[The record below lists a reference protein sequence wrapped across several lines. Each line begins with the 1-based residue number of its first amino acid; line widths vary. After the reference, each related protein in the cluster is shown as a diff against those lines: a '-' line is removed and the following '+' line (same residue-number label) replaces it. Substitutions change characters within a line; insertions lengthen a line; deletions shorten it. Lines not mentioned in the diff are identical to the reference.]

1 MVGGMSML
9 KKLLIFI
16 AVFALT
22 ACTQTQ
28 KDFALVNT
36 KGYLAD
42 PEQVSDLSSDTL
54 IANRQFALALY
65 QQLRSDQKNIF
76 FSPLSVQ
83 LALAM
88 TANGAANATLK
99 EMLDV
104 LRYPDVESM
113 NELSRRVQSYLLAQ
127 SDVFSINNSVWI
139 KEDYRSKVK
148 QPFLDDVVDN
158 YGAMVAVLDFGQSSA
173 APTIN
178 QWVKENTNGRIEEV
192 IKPPIDPLTVM
203 FLINTLTFRAKWD
216 VPFDKKLTKNDSFA
230 NLSDKIQYIV
240 GSHLLPYVED
250 DRVQMTAFLTKD
262 QKQEVLILL
271 PKVNVELSI
280 EDIDEYLN
288 KPMSSSSVVV
298 QLPKVMIN
306 ADAELKETLGQMG
319 MPSAFLDDIA
329 DFSNMASDAKADGLH
344 IFSVLHKTFW
354 MLDEEG
360 TEAAAVTKVEMQIK
374 SSPVGDYY
382 FIVNR
387 PFTVIIR
394 DKETGLILF
403 MGHIINPQP

>member
-1 MVGGMSML
+1 ML
-9 KKLLIFI
+9 KKLLILI

-36 KGYLAD
+36 KGYLSN
-42 PEQVSDLSSDTL
+42 PEQVSDLSQEVL
-54 IANRQFALALY
+54 LANRQFALALY
-65 QQLRSDQKNIF
+65 QQLQTDQKNIF

-88 TANGAANATLK
+88 TANGAANVTLK

-104 LRYPDVESM
+104 LRYENVEQM
-113 NELSRRVQSYLLAQ
+113 NEFSRRMQSFVLTQ
-127 SDVFSINNSVWI
+127 SDAFSINNSVWI
-139 KEDYRSKVK
+139 KESYQSKVK
-148 QPFLDDVVDN
+148 QPFLDDVVKH
-158 YGAMVAVLDFGQSSA
+158 YGAMVAVLDFGLSSA

-178 QWVKENTNGRIEEV
+178 QWVKENTKGRIEEV

-203 FLINTLTFRAKWD
+203 FLINTLTFGAKWD
-216 VPFDKKLTKNDSFA
+216 VPFDKKLTKNDTFLNIA
-230 NLSDKIQYIV
+230 DKVQYIV
-240 GSHLLPYVED
+240 GSQMLPYVED
-250 DRVQMTAFLTKD
+250 DRAQMTAFLTDD

-271 PKVNVELSI
+271 PKTNVELSI
-280 EDIDEYLN
+280 ADIDEYLG
-288 KPMSSSSVVV
+288 KPMTESSVVV
-298 QLPKVMIN
+298 QLPKVMIH
-306 ADAELKETLGQMG
+306 AEAELKETLGQMG

-329 DFSNMASDAKADGLH
+329 DFSNMASDAREDGLH

-374 SSPVGDYY
+374 SSPVGDYS

-387 PFTVIIR
+387 PFTVVIR
-394 DKETGLILF
+394 DRDTGLILF

>member
-1 MVGGMSML
+1 ML
-9 KKLLIFI
+9 KKLLIMI

-36 KGYLAD
+36 KGYLSNPD
-42 PEQVSDLSSDTL
+42 QVSDLSQEVL
-54 IANRQFALALY
+54 LANRQFALALY
-65 QQLRSDQKNIF
+65 QQLQTNQKNIF
-76 FSPLSVQ
+76 FSPLSIQ

-104 LRYPDVESM
+104 LRYENVEQM
-113 NELSRRVQSYLLAQ
+113 NEFSRLMQSYVLTQ

-139 KEDYRSKVK
+139 KESYQSKVK
-148 QPFLDDVVDN
+148 QPFLDDVVKH
-158 YGAMVAVLDFGQSSA
+158 YGAMVAVLDFGLSSA

-178 QWVKENTNGRIEEV
+178 QWVKENTKGRIEEV

-203 FLINTLTFRAKWD
+203 FLINTLTFGAKWD
-216 VPFDKKLTKNDSFA
+216 VPFDKKLTKNDTFLNIA
-230 NLSDKIQYIV
+230 DKVQYIV
-240 GSHLLPYVED
+240 GSQMLPYVED
-250 DRVQMTAFLTKD
+250 DRAQMTAFLTDD

-271 PKVNVELSI
+271 PKTNVELSMA
-280 EDIDEYLN
+280 DIDEYLS
-288 KPMSSSSVVV
+288 KPMTESSVVV
-298 QLPKVMIN
+298 QLPKVMIH
-306 ADAELKETLGQMG
+306 AEAELKETLGQMG

-329 DFSNMASDAKADGLH
+329 DFSNMASDAREDGLH

-374 SSPVGDYY
+374 SSPVGDYS

-387 PFTVIIR
+387 PFTVVIR
-394 DKETGLILF
+394 DRDTGLILF

>member
-306 ADAELKETLGQMG
+306 AEAELKETLGQMG

>member
-9 KKLLIFI
+9 KKLLILI

-36 KGYLAD
+36 KGYLSN
-42 PEQVSDLSSDTL
+42 PEQVSDLSQEVL
-54 IANRQFALALY
+54 LANRQFALALY
-65 QQLRSDQKNIF
+65 QQLQTDQKNIF

-88 TANGAANATLK
+88 TANGAANVTLK

-104 LRYPDVESM
+104 LRYENVEQM
-113 NELSRRVQSYLLAQ
+113 NEFSRRMQSFVLTQ
-127 SDVFSINNSVWI
+127 SDAFSINNSVWI
-139 KEDYRSKVK
+139 KESYQSKVK
-148 QPFLDDVVDN
+148 QPFLDDVVKH
-158 YGAMVAVLDFGQSSA
+158 YGAMVAVLDFGLSSA

-178 QWVKENTNGRIEEV
+178 QWVKENTKGRIEEV

-203 FLINTLTFRAKWD
+203 FLINTLTFGAKWD
-216 VPFDKKLTKNDSFA
+216 VPFDKKLTKNDTFLNIA
-230 NLSDKIQYIV
+230 DKVQYIV
-240 GSHLLPYVED
+240 GSQMLPYVED
-250 DRVQMTAFLTKD
+250 DRAQMTAFLTDD

-271 PKVNVELSI
+271 PKTNVELSI
-280 EDIDEYLN
+280 ADIDEYLS
-288 KPMSSSSVVV
+288 KPMTESSVVV
-298 QLPKVMIN
+298 QLPKVMIH
-306 ADAELKETLGQMG
+306 AEAELKETLGQMG

-329 DFSNMASDAKADGLH
+329 DFSNMASDAREDGLH

-374 SSPVGDYY
+374 SSPVGDYSY
-382 FIVNR
+382 DFPGGIGNQCGNR
-387 PFTVIIR
+387 RADAI
-394 DKETGLILF
+394 EYLE
-403 MGHIINPQP
+403 

>member
-1 MVGGMSML
+1 ML
-9 KKLLIFI
+9 KKLLIMI

-36 KGYLAD
+36 KGYLSNPD
-42 PEQVSDLSSDTL
+42 QVSDLSQEVL
-54 IANRQFALALY
+54 LANRQFALALY
-65 QQLRSDQKNIF
+65 QQLQTNQKNIF
-76 FSPLSVQ
+76 FSPLSIQ

-104 LRYPDVESM
+104 LRYENVEQM
-113 NELSRRVQSYLLAQ
+113 NEFSRLMQSYVLTQ

-139 KEDYRSKVK
+139 KESYQSKVK
-148 QPFLDDVVDN
+148 QPFLDDVVKH
-158 YGAMVAVLDFGQSSA
+158 YGAMVAVLDFGLSSA

-178 QWVKENTNGRIEEV
+178 QWVKENTKGRIEEV

-203 FLINTLTFRAKWD
+203 FLINTLTFGAKWD
-216 VPFDKKLTKNDSFA
+216 VPFDKKLTKNDTFLNIA
-230 NLSDKIQYIV
+230 DKVQYIV
-240 GSHLLPYVED
+240 GSQMLPYVED
-250 DRVQMTAFLTKD
+250 DRAQMTAFLTDD

-271 PKVNVELSI
+271 PKTNVELSI
-280 EDIDEYLN
+280 ADIDEYLS
-288 KPMSSSSVVV
+288 KPMTESSVVV
-298 QLPKVMIN
+298 QLPKVMIH
-306 ADAELKETLGQMG
+306 AEAELKETLGQMG

-329 DFSNMASDAKADGLH
+329 DFSNMASDAREDGLH

-374 SSPVGDYY
+374 SSPVGDYS

-387 PFTVIIR
+387 PFTVVIR
-394 DKETGLILF
+394 DRDTGLILF

>member
-1 MVGGMSML
+1 
-9 KKLLIFI
+9 
-16 AVFALT
+16 
-22 ACTQTQ
+22 
-28 KDFALVNT
+28 
-36 KGYLAD
+36 
-42 PEQVSDLSSDTL
+42 
-54 IANRQFALALY
+54 
-65 QQLRSDQKNIF
+65 
-76 FSPLSVQ
+76 
-83 LALAM
+83 
-88 TANGAANATLK
+88 
-99 EMLDV
+99 
-104 LRYPDVESM
+104 
-113 NELSRRVQSYLLAQ
+113 
-127 SDVFSINNSVWI
+127 
-139 KEDYRSKVK
+139 
-148 QPFLDDVVDN
+148 
-158 YGAMVAVLDFGQSSA
+158 
-173 APTIN
+173 
-178 QWVKENTNGRIEEV
+178 
-192 IKPPIDPLTVM
+192 M

-216 VPFDKKLTKNDSFA
+216 VPFDKKLTKNDTFA

-262 QKQEVLILL
+262 LKQEVLILL
-271 PKVNVELSI
+271 PKVNVELGI

-306 ADAELKETLGQMG
+306 AEAELKETLGQMG
-319 MPSAFLDDIA
+319 TPSAFLDDIA

>member
-1 MVGGMSML
+1 MSML
-9 KKLLIFI
+9 KKLLILI

-36 KGYLAD
+36 KGYLSN
-42 PEQVSDLSSDTL
+42 PEQVSDLSQEVL
-54 IANRQFALALY
+54 LANRQFALALY
-65 QQLRSDQKNIF
+65 QQLQTDQKNIF

-88 TANGAANATLK
+88 TANGAANTTLK

-104 LRYPDVESM
+104 LRYENVEQM
-113 NELSRRVQSYLLAQ
+113 NEFSRRMQSFVLTQ
-127 SDVFSINNSVWI
+127 SDAFSINNSVWI
-139 KEDYRSKVK
+139 KESYQSKVK
-148 QPFLDDVVDN
+148 QPFLDDVVKH
-158 YGAMVAVLDFGQSSA
+158 YGAMVAVLDFGLSSA

-178 QWVKENTNGRIEEV
+178 QWVKENTKGRIEEV

-203 FLINTLTFRAKWD
+203 FLINTLTFGAKWD
-216 VPFDKKLTKNDSFA
+216 VPFDKKLTKNDTFLNIA
-230 NLSDKIQYIV
+230 DKVQYIV
-240 GSHLLPYVED
+240 GSQMLPYVED
-250 DRVQMTAFLTKD
+250 DRAQMTAFLTDD

-271 PKVNVELSI
+271 PKTNVELSI
-280 EDIDEYLN
+280 ADIDEYLS
-288 KPMSSSSVVV
+288 KPMTESSVVV
-298 QLPKVMIN
+298 QLPKVMIH
-306 ADAELKETLGQMG
+306 AEAELKETLGQMG

-329 DFSNMASDAKADGLH
+329 DFSNMASDAREDGLH

-374 SSPVGDYY
+374 SSPVGDYS

-387 PFTVIIR
+387 PFTVVIR
-394 DKETGLILF
+394 DRDTGLILF

>member
-1 MVGGMSML
+1 MSML
-9 KKLLIFI
+9 KKLLIMI

-36 KGYLAD
+36 KGYLSNPD
-42 PEQVSDLSSDTL
+42 QVSDLSQEVL
-54 IANRQFALALY
+54 LANRQFALALY
-65 QQLRSDQKNIF
+65 QQLQTNQKNIF
-76 FSPLSVQ
+76 FSPLSIQ

-104 LRYPDVESM
+104 LRYENVEQM
-113 NELSRRVQSYLLAQ
+113 NEFSRLMQSYVLTQ

-139 KEDYRSKVK
+139 KESYQSKVK
-148 QPFLDDVVDN
+148 QPFLDDVVKH
-158 YGAMVAVLDFGQSSA
+158 YGAMVAVLDFGLSSA

-178 QWVKENTNGRIEEV
+178 QWVKENTKGRIEEV

-203 FLINTLTFRAKWD
+203 FLINTLTFGAKWD
-216 VPFDKKLTKNDSFA
+216 VPFDKKLTKNDTFLNIA
-230 NLSDKIQYIV
+230 DKVQYIV
-240 GSHLLPYVED
+240 GSQMLPYVED
-250 DRVQMTAFLTKD
+250 DRAQMTAFLTDD

-271 PKVNVELSI
+271 PKTNVELSMA
-280 EDIDEYLN
+280 DIDEYLS
-288 KPMSSSSVVV
+288 KPMSESSVVV
-298 QLPKVMIN
+298 QLPKVMIH
-306 ADAELKETLGQMG
+306 AEAELKETLGQMG

-329 DFSNMASDAKADGLH
+329 DFSNMASDAREDGLH

-374 SSPVGDYY
+374 SSPVGDYS

-387 PFTVIIR
+387 PFTVVIR
-394 DKETGLILF
+394 DRDTGLILF

>member
-1 MVGGMSML
+1 ML
-9 KKLLIFI
+9 KKLLIMI

-36 KGYLAD
+36 KGYLSNPD
-42 PEQVSDLSSDTL
+42 QVSDLSQEVL
-54 IANRQFALALY
+54 LANRQFALALY
-65 QQLRSDQKNIF
+65 QQLQTNQKNIF
-76 FSPLSVQ
+76 FSPLSIQ

-104 LRYPDVESM
+104 LRYENVEQM
-113 NELSRRVQSYLLAQ
+113 NEFSRLMQSYVLTQ

-139 KEDYRSKVK
+139 KESYQSKVK
-148 QPFLDDVVDN
+148 QPFLDDVVKH
-158 YGAMVAVLDFGQSSA
+158 YGAMVAVLDFGLSSA

-178 QWVKENTNGRIEEV
+178 QWVKENTKGRIEEV

-203 FLINTLTFRAKWD
+203 FLINTLTFGAKWD
-216 VPFDKKLTKNDSFA
+216 VPFDKKLTKNDTFLNIA
-230 NLSDKIQYIV
+230 DKVQYIV
-240 GSHLLPYVED
+240 GSQMLPYVED
-250 DRVQMTAFLTKD
+250 DRAQMTAFLTDD

-271 PKVNVELSI
+271 PKTNVELSMA
-280 EDIDEYLN
+280 DIDEYLS
-288 KPMSSSSVVV
+288 KPMSESSVVV
-298 QLPKVMIN
+298 QLPKVMIH
-306 ADAELKETLGQMG
+306 AEAELKETLGQMG

-329 DFSNMASDAKADGLH
+329 DFSNMASDAREDGLH

-374 SSPVGDYY
+374 SSPVGDYS

-387 PFTVIIR
+387 PFTVVIR
-394 DKETGLILF
+394 DRDTGLILF

>member
-1 MVGGMSML
+1 ML
-9 KKLLIFI
+9 KKLLILI

-36 KGYLAD
+36 KGYLSD
-42 PEQVSDLSSDTL
+42 PEQVSDLSQEVL
-54 IANRQFALALY
+54 LANRQFALALY
-65 QQLRSDQKNIF
+65 QQLQTDQKNIF

-88 TANGAANATLK
+88 TANGAANVTLK

-104 LRYPDVESM
+104 LRYENVEQM
-113 NELSRRVQSYLLAQ
+113 NEFSRRMQSFLLTQ
-127 SDVFSINNSVWI
+127 SDAFSINNSVWI
-139 KEDYRSKVK
+139 KESYQSKVK
-148 QPFLDDVVDN
+148 QPFLDDVVKH
-158 YGAMVAVLDFGQSSA
+158 YGAMVAVLDFGLSSA

-178 QWVKENTNGRIEEV
+178 QWVKENTKGRIEEV
-192 IKPPIDPLTVM
+192 IKPPIDPLAVM
-203 FLINTLTFRAKWD
+203 FLINTLTFGAKWD
-216 VPFDKKLTKNDSFA
+216 VPFDKKLTKNDTFL
-230 NLSDKIQYIV
+230 NLEDKIQYIV
-240 GSHLLPYVED
+240 GSQMLPYVED
-250 DRVQMTAFLTKD
+250 DRAQMTAFLTDD

-271 PKVNVELSI
+271 PKTNVKLSI
-280 EDIDEYLN
+280 ADIDEYLG
-288 KPMSSSSVVV
+288 KPMTESSVVV
-298 QLPKVMIN
+298 QLPKVMIH
-306 ADAELKETLGQMG
+306 AEAELKETLGQMG

-329 DFSNMASDAKADGLH
+329 DFSNMASDAREDGLH

-374 SSPVGDYY
+374 SSPVGDYS

-387 PFTVIIR
+387 PFTVVIR
-394 DKETGLILF
+394 DRDTGLILF

>member
-1 MVGGMSML
+1 ML
-9 KKLLIFI
+9 KKLLIMI

-28 KDFALVNT
+28 KDFALVDT
-36 KGYLAD
+36 KGYLSNPD
-42 PEQVSDLSSDTL
+42 QVSDLSQEVL
-54 IANRQFALALY
+54 LANRQFALALY
-65 QQLRSDQKNIF
+65 QQLQTNQKNIF
-76 FSPLSVQ
+76 FSPLSIQ

-104 LRYPDVESM
+104 LRYENVEQM
-113 NELSRRVQSYLLAQ
+113 NEFSRLMQSYVLTQ

-139 KEDYRSKVK
+139 KESYQSKVK
-148 QPFLDDVVDN
+148 QPFLDDVVKH
-158 YGAMVAVLDFGQSSA
+158 YGAMVAVLDFGLSSA

-178 QWVKENTNGRIEEV
+178 QWVKENTKGRIEEV

-203 FLINTLTFRAKWD
+203 FLINTLTFGAKWD
-216 VPFDKKLTKNDSFA
+216 VPFDKKLTKNDTFLNIA
-230 NLSDKIQYIV
+230 DKVQYIV
-240 GSHLLPYVED
+240 GSQMLPYVED
-250 DRVQMTAFLTKD
+250 DRAQMTAFLTDD

-271 PKVNVELSI
+271 PKTNVELSMA
-280 EDIDEYLN
+280 DIDEYLS
-288 KPMSSSSVVV
+288 KPMTESSVVV
-298 QLPKVMIN
+298 QLPKVMIH
-306 ADAELKETLGQMG
+306 AEAELKETLGQMG

-329 DFSNMASDAKADGLH
+329 DFSNMASDAREDGLH

-374 SSPVGDYY
+374 SSPVGDYS

-387 PFTVIIR
+387 PFTVVIR
-394 DKETGLILF
+394 DRDTGLILF

>member
-230 NLSDKIQYIV
+230 NLSDKIQYII

-306 ADAELKETLGQMG
+306 AEAELKETLGQMG

>member
-1 MVGGMSML
+1 ML
-9 KKLLIFI
+9 KKLLILI
-16 AVFALT
+16 AVFTLT

-36 KGYLAD
+36 KGYLSN
-42 PEQVSDLSSDTL
+42 PEQVSDLSQEVL
-54 IANRQFALALY
+54 LANRQFALALY
-65 QQLRSDQKNIF
+65 QQLQTDQKNIF

-88 TANGAANATLK
+88 TANGAANVTLK

-104 LRYPDVESM
+104 LRYENVEQM
-113 NELSRRVQSYLLAQ
+113 NEFSRRMQSFVLTQ
-127 SDVFSINNSVWI
+127 SDAFSINNSVWI
-139 KEDYRSKVK
+139 KESYQSKVK
-148 QPFLDDVVDN
+148 QPFLDDVVKH
-158 YGAMVAVLDFGQSSA
+158 YGAMVAVLDFGLSSA

-178 QWVKENTNGRIEEV
+178 QWVKENTKGRIEEV

-203 FLINTLTFRAKWD
+203 FLINTLTFGAKWD
-216 VPFDKKLTKNDSFA
+216 VPFDKKLTKNDTFLNIA
-230 NLSDKIQYIV
+230 DKVQYIV
-240 GSHLLPYVED
+240 GSQMLPYVED
-250 DRVQMTAFLTKD
+250 DRAQMTAFLTDD

-271 PKVNVELSI
+271 PKTNVELSI
-280 EDIDEYLN
+280 ADIDEYLS
-288 KPMSSSSVVV
+288 KPMTESSVVV
-298 QLPKVMIN
+298 QLPKVMIH
-306 ADAELKETLGQMG
+306 AEAELKETLGQMG

-329 DFSNMASDAKADGLH
+329 DFSNMASDAREDGLH

-374 SSPVGDYY
+374 SSPVGDYS

-387 PFTVIIR
+387 PFTVVIR
-394 DKETGLILF
+394 DRDTGLILF